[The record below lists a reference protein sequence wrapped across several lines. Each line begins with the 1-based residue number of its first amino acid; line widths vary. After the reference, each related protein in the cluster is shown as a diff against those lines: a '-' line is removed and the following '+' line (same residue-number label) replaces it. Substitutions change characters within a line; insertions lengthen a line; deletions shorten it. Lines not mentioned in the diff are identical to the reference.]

1 MKNERPG
8 KDIKEIIAIKSKSNI
23 IIKSGNKKNAN
34 TKDMTIILQVINTEM

>member
-1 MKNERPG
+1 MKDERPG
-8 KDIKEIIAIKSKSNI
+8 KDIKAIIAIKSKSYI